1 MSMRLTMYRAIPA
14 SAVLAG
20 FLILACCGV
29 HALAADPLTES
40 RALAQTAEASL
51 SLGKYQLAVEQLQQS
66 LTLAEQAAD
75 PAWQAVLHGQLG
87 GAWLSLQQ
95 LDAAEQSLQA
105 GMKLAAGLQDPAL
118 QASLQNN
125 LGHVR
130 LRQGKF
136 NEALAYFETAAGLAQ
151 QAGHH
156 SLQAKAA
163 LGAAETAVQSGAAA
177 EGSIAWLDRAWQS
190 TQRLQPSRPR
200 AYLEIRNARLLQ
212 ELANNLS
219 DNKASLLATAAER
232 LHQAIKTAD
241 ASGDARAASFAYGY
255 LGELYEQQGR
265 NKDAL
270 RLTDTAVFRA
280 QQVYA
285 PELLYRWE
293 WQQGRIYRA
302 LGNKAA
308 AIDAYRR
315 ASKTLQS
322 IREEFT
328 ASNETIAAS
337 FREDASPLFLGLA
350 DLLLRES
357 ETTKGDAQTQ
367 SLLKEA
373 RETIELLKTTEL
385 QDYFQDDCVAAV
397 RARVRELDDT
407 IVAGT
412 ALIYPISLP
421 DRLELLVSLST
432 GLVKY
437 SVPVTNEELV
447 EEVHLFRQRLE
458 KRTTRQY
465 MHQAR
470 QLYQWL
476 IEPLEAVLQ
485 ANDVTTL
492 VVVPDAA
499 LRAVPIAALHD
510 GKDFLITR
518 YAVAMTPS
526 LRLTDPRPIKRENVS
541 VLLNGLTESVQGFPP
556 LVFVNSELDSI
567 QHLYGGKVFQDA
579 AYQKAVVKQ
588 ELADHQ
594 YSIVHFAT
602 HGQFAGKVKDSFILT
617 YDGKISMDD
626 LEEYVGVSMF
636 REDNPV
642 ELLTLS
648 ACETAAGDD
657 TAALG
662 LASVAIKAGARSAL
676 ASLWSIND
684 EASSELV
691 SLFYA
696 SLQDPD
702 ISKAEALQ
710 LAQISFLEDLRY
722 KHPSYWAPFLLIG
735 NWL

>member
-1 MSMRLTMYRAIPA
+1 MTLVS
-14 SAVLAG
+14 V
-20 FLILACCGV
+20 GV
-29 HALAADPLTES
+29 CAQGVDPLAES
-40 RALAQTAEASL
+40 RALAQNAETSQ
-51 SLGKYQLAVEQLQQS
+51 SLGKFKLAVDQLQQA
-66 LTLAEQAAD
+66 LTLAEQGAD
-75 PAWQAVLHGQLG
+75 PAWQAVLYGQLG

-95 LDAAEQSLQA
+95 LDEAEQSLQA
-105 GMKLAAGLQDPAL
+105 GMQLVANLQDPAL
-118 QASLQNN
+118 EASLQNN

-136 NEALAYFETAAGLAQ
+136 PEALAYFETAAGLAG
-151 QAGHH
+151 QAGNH

-163 LGAAETAVQSGAAA
+163 LSAAETGVQSGATAGA
-177 EGSIAWLDRAWQS
+177 SITWLDRAWQA
-190 TQRLQPSRPR
+190 TGRLPPSRNR
-200 AYLEIRNARLLQ
+200 AYLEIRNAQLLR
-212 ELANNLS
+212 ELAADTS
-219 DNKASLLATAAER
+219 GQRSGLLKTAAER
-232 LHQAIKTAD
+232 LQQATRTAD
-241 ASGDARAASFAYGY
+241 ASGDPRAASFAYGY
-255 LGELYEQQGR
+255 LGELYEQEGR
-265 NKDAL
+265 YADA
-270 RLTDTAVFRA
+270 RKLTDTAVFRA

-285 PELLYRWE
+285 PELRYRWE

-302 LGNKAA
+302 LGNNTA

-357 ETTKGDAQTQ
+357 EASTDVAQTQ
-367 SLLKEA
+367 ALLKEA
-373 RETIELLKTTEL
+373 RETIELLKTTEV

-397 RARVRELDDT
+397 RARVKELDDT
-407 IVAGT
+407 IAEGT
-412 ALIYPISLP
+412 ALLYPISLP
-421 DRLELLVSLST
+421 DRLELLVSLPS

-437 SVPVTNEELV
+437 TVPVTNEALV
-447 EEVHLFRQRLE
+447 KEVHLFRKRLE

-465 MHQAR
+465 MRQAL

-476 IEPLEAVLQ
+476 IKPIDAVLQ
-485 ANDVTTL
+485 ENGVTTL
-492 VVVPDAA
+492 VVVPDSA

-510 GKDFLITR
+510 GKNFLITR

-526 LRLTDPRPIKRENVS
+526 LRLTDPRPIKRENIS

-556 LVFVNSELDSI
+556 LVFVGSELDSI
-567 QHLYGGKVFQDA
+567 QNLYGGKVFQDT
-579 AYQKAVVKQ
+579 AYQKSVVKQ
-588 ELADHQ
+588 ELADNQ

-602 HGQFAGKVKDSFILT
+602 HGQFVGKVKDSFILT

-691 SLFYA
+691 SLFYKQ
-696 SLQDPD
+696 LQDPD
-702 ISKAEALQ
+702 VSKAEALQ

>member
-1 MSMRLTMYRAIPA
+1 MTLVS
-14 SAVLAG
+14 V
-20 FLILACCGV
+20 GV
-29 HALAADPLTES
+29 CAQGVDPLAES
-40 RALAQTAEASL
+40 RALAQIAEASQ
-51 SLGKYQLAVEQLQQS
+51 SLGKFQLAVDQLQQA
-66 LTLAEQAAD
+66 LTLAEQTPD
-75 PAWQAVLHGQLG
+75 SAWQAVLYGQLG
-87 GAWLSLQQ
+87 GAYLSLQQ
-95 LDAAEQSLQA
+95 LDEAEQSLQT
-105 GMKLAAGLQDPAL
+105 GLKLAASLQDPAL
-118 QASLQNN
+118 EASLQNN

-136 NEALAYFETAAGLAQ
+136 LEALAYFETAAGLAE

-163 LGAAETAVQSGAAA
+163 LSAAETGVQSGAAA
-177 EGSIAWLDRAWQS
+177 KESIIWLDRAWQS
-190 TQRLQPSRPR
+190 TQRLPLSRAR
-200 AYLEIRNARLLQ
+200 AYLEIRNTQVLR
-212 ELANNLS
+212 ELAGDS
-219 DNKASLLATAAER
+219 SGQGSSLLATAAER
-232 LHQAIKTAD
+232 LQQAIRTAD
-241 ASGDARAASFAYGY
+241 ASGDPRAASFAYGY
-255 LGELYEQQGR
+255 LGELYEQEGR
-265 NKDAL
+265 YADAL
-270 RLTDTAVFRA
+270 KLTDTAVFRA

-285 PELLYRWE
+285 PELRYRWE

-302 LGNKAA
+302 LGNNTA

-357 ETTKGDAQTQ
+357 EASTDVAQTQ
-367 SLLKEA
+367 ALLKEA
-373 RETIELLKTTEL
+373 RETIELLKTTEV

-397 RARVRELDDT
+397 RARVKELDDT
-407 IVAGT
+407 IAEGT
-412 ALIYPISLP
+412 ALLYPISLP
-421 DRLELLVSLST
+421 DRLELLVSLPS

-437 SVPVTNEELV
+437 TVPVTNEALV
-447 EEVHLFRQRLE
+447 KEVRLFRKRLE

-465 MHQAR
+465 MRQAL

-476 IEPLEAVLQ
+476 IKPIDAVLQ
-485 ANDVTTL
+485 ENGVTTL
-492 VVVPDAA
+492 VVVPDSA

-510 GKDFLITR
+510 GKNFLITR

-526 LRLTDPRPIKRENVS
+526 LRLTDPRPIKRENIS

-556 LVFVNSELDSI
+556 LVFVGSELDSI
-567 QHLYGGKVFQDA
+567 QNLYGGKVFQDA
-579 AYQKAVVKQ
+579 AYQKSVVKQ
-588 ELADHQ
+588 ELADNQ

-602 HGQFAGKVKDSFILT
+602 HGQFVGKVKDSFILT

-691 SLFYA
+691 SLFYKQ
-696 SLQDPD
+696 LLDPD
-702 ISKAEALQ
+702 VSKAEALQ

>member
-1 MSMRLTMYRAIPA
+1 MLHLTSLPNKLSAIAGLVMLA
-14 SAVLAG
+14 SL
-20 FLILACCGV
+20 GV
-29 HALAADPLTES
+29 YAQASDPLAES
-40 RALAQTAEASL
+40 RALAQNAEISQ
-51 SLGKYQLAVEQLQQS
+51 SLGKFKLAVDQLQQS
-66 LTLAEQAAD
+66 LTLAEQGAD
-75 PAWQAVLHGQLG
+75 PTWQAVLYGQLG
-87 GAWLSLQQ
+87 GAYLSLQQ
-95 LDAAEQSLQA
+95 PDAAEQSLQA

-118 QASLQNN
+118 EASLQNN

-136 NEALAYFETAAGLAQ
+136 AEALAYFEMAAGLAGK
-151 QAGHH
+151 AGNH

-163 LGAAETAVQSGAAA
+163 LSAAETGVQSGAAA
-177 EGSIAWLDRAWQS
+177 GGSIAWLDRAWLA
-190 TQRLQPSRPR
+190 TQRLQTSRPR
-200 AYLEIRNARLLQ
+200 AYLEVRNAQLLR
-212 ELANNLS
+212 ELAGDTS
-219 DNKASLLATAAER
+219 EKRSGLLVTAAER
-232 LHQAIKTAD
+232 LQQAIKTAD
-241 ASGDARAASFAYGY
+241 ASGDPRAASFAYGY

-265 NKDAL
+265 YADAL
-270 RLTDTAVFRA
+270 KLTDTAVFRA

-285 PELLYRWE
+285 PELRYRWE

-302 LGNKAA
+302 QGNNPA

-328 ASNETIAAS
+328 ASNEIIAAS

-350 DLLLRES
+350 DLLLRQS
-357 ETTKGDAQTQ
+357 ETTTDAAQTQ
-367 SLLKEA
+367 VLLKEA
-373 RETIELLKTTEL
+373 RETIELLKTTEV

-397 RARVRELDDT
+397 RARVKELDDT

-412 ALIYPISLP
+412 ALLYPISLP
-421 DRLELLVSLST
+421 DRLELLVSLPS

-437 SVPVTNEELV
+437 TVPVTNEDLV
-447 EEVHLFRQRLE
+447 REVHLFRQRLE

-476 IEPLEAVLQ
+476 IKPIEGELQ
-485 ANDVTTL
+485 ANDVNTL
-492 VVVPDAA
+492 VVVPDTA

-510 GKDFLITR
+510 GKDFLITH

-556 LVFVNSELDSI
+556 LVFVGSELDSI
-567 QHLYGGKVFQDA
+567 QNLYGSKVFQDT

-588 ELADHQ
+588 ELADNQ

-602 HGQFAGKVKDSFILT
+602 HGQFAGKVRDSFILT

-626 LEEYVGVSMF
+626 LEDFVGVSMF

-691 SLFYA
+691 SLFYEQ
-696 SLQDPD
+696 LQNPN

-710 LAQISFLEDLRY
+710 LAQVSFLEDLRY
-722 KHPSYWAPFLLIG
+722 RHPSYWAPFLLIG

>member
-1 MSMRLTMYRAIPA
+1 MRPSPIAYIVL
-14 SAVLAG
+14 AVLMT
-20 FLILACCGV
+20 LVSVGV
-29 HALAADPLTES
+29 CAQGVDPLAES
-40 RALAQTAEASL
+40 RALAQNAEASQ
-51 SLGKYQLAVEQLQQS
+51 SLGKFQLAVDQLQQA
-66 LTLAEQAAD
+66 LTLAEQTPD
-75 PAWQAVLHGQLG
+75 SAWQAVLYGQLG
-87 GAWLSLQQ
+87 GAYLSLQQ
-95 LDAAEQSLQA
+95 LDESEQSLQT
-105 GMKLAAGLQDPAL
+105 GLKLAASLQDPAL
-118 QASLQNN
+118 EASLQNN

-136 NEALAYFETAAGLAQ
+136 PEALAYFETAAGLAE

-163 LGAAETAVQSGAAA
+163 LSAAETGVQSGAAA
-177 EGSIAWLDRAWQS
+177 KESIIWLDRAWQS
-190 TQRLQPSRPR
+190 TQRLPLSRAR
-200 AYLEIRNARLLQ
+200 AYLEIRNTQVLR
-212 ELANNLS
+212 ELAGDS
-219 DNKASLLATAAER
+219 SGQGSSLLATAAER
-232 LHQAIKTAD
+232 LQQAIRTAD
-241 ASGDARAASFAYGY
+241 ASGDPRAASFAYGY
-255 LGELYEQQGR
+255 LGELYEQEGR
-265 NKDAL
+265 YADAL
-270 RLTDTAVFRA
+270 KLTDTAVFRA

-285 PELLYRWE
+285 PELRYRWE

-302 LGNKAA
+302 LGNNTA

-357 ETTKGDAQTQ
+357 EASTDVAQTQ
-367 SLLKEA
+367 ALLKEA
-373 RETIELLKTTEL
+373 RETIELLKTTEV

-397 RARVRELDDT
+397 RARVKELDDT
-407 IVAGT
+407 IAEGT
-412 ALIYPISLP
+412 ALLYPISLP
-421 DRLELLVSLST
+421 DRLELLVSLPS

-437 SVPVTNEELV
+437 TVPVTNEALV
-447 EEVHLFRQRLE
+447 KEVRLFRKRLE

-465 MHQAR
+465 MRQAL

-476 IEPLEAVLQ
+476 IKPIDAVLQ
-485 ANDVTTL
+485 ENGVTTL
-492 VVVPDAA
+492 VVVPDSA

-510 GKDFLITR
+510 GKNFLITR

-526 LRLTDPRPIKRENVS
+526 LRLTDPRPIKRENIS

-556 LVFVNSELDSI
+556 LVFVGSELDSI
-567 QHLYGGKVFQDA
+567 QNLYGGKVFQDA
-579 AYQKAVVKQ
+579 AYQKSVVKQ
-588 ELADHQ
+588 ELADNQ

-602 HGQFAGKVKDSFILT
+602 HGQFVGKVKDSFILT

-691 SLFYA
+691 SLFYKQ
-696 SLQDPD
+696 LQDPD
-702 ISKAEALQ
+702 VSKAEALQ

>member
-1 MSMRLTMYRAIPA
+1 MLSVIHLPRL
-14 SAVLAG
+14 SVVVLAG
-20 FLILACCGV
+20 LLAMPSADV
-29 HALAADPLTES
+29 VALTADPLAES
-40 RALAQTAEASL
+40 RTLAQNAETSQ
-51 SLGKYQLAVEQLQQS
+51 SQGKFNLALDQLQQA

-87 GAWLSLQQ
+87 GAYLSLQQ
-95 LDAAEQSLQA
+95 FDKAEQSLQA
-105 GMKLAAGLQDPAL
+105 GMKLAAGLQDPGL
-118 QASLQNN
+118 EASLQNN
-125 LGHVR
+125 LGHAR

-136 NEALAYFETAAGLAQ
+136 SAALTYFETAASLAKQ
-151 QAGHH
+151 GGNH

-163 LGAAETAVQSGAAA
+163 LSSAETGIQSGAAA
-177 EGSIAWLDRAWQS
+177 GDSIDWLDSAWQA
-190 TQRLQPSRPR
+190 TGRLPPSRNR
-200 AYLEIRNARLLQ
+200 AYLEIRNAQLLR
-212 ELANNLS
+212 ELAGDSSENRTRLI
-219 DNKASLLATAAER
+219 AIAAGHLQQAT
-232 LHQAIKTAD
+232 KTAD
-241 ASGDARAASFAYGY
+241 ASGDSRAASFAYGY
-255 LGELYEQQGR
+255 LGELYEQEGR
-265 NKDAL
+265 YQDAL
-270 RLTDTAVFRA
+270 QLTDTAVFRA

-285 PELLYRWE
+285 PELRYRWE

-302 LGNKAA
+302 QGNNEA

-350 DLLLRES
+350 DLLLRQS
-357 ETTKGDAQTQ
+357 ETATDEVQTQ
-367 SLLKEA
+367 ALLKEA
-373 RETIELLKTTEL
+373 RETIELLKTTEV
-385 QDYFQDDCVAAV
+385 QDYFEDDCVAAV
-397 RARVRELDDT
+397 RARVKELDDT
-407 IVAGT
+407 IVTGT
-412 ALIYPISLP
+412 ALLYPISLP
-421 DRLELLVSLST
+421 DRLELLVSLPS
-432 GLVKY
+432 GLVKFT
-437 SVPVTNEELV
+437 VPVTNADLV
-447 EEVHLFRQRLE
+447 KQVHLFRKRLE

-476 IEPLEAVLQ
+476 IKPLEGVLQ
-485 ANDVTTL
+485 SHEVNTL
-492 VVVPDAA
+492 VVVPDTA

-510 GKDFLITR
+510 GKDFLITH

-541 VLLNGLTESVQGFPP
+541 ILLNGLTESVQGFPP
-556 LVFVNSELDSI
+556 LVFVDSELDSI
-567 QHLYGGKVFQDA
+567 QSLYGGKVYQDTG
-579 AYQKAVVKQ
+579 YQKAVVKQ

-602 HGQFAGKVKDSFILT
+602 HGQFSGKVKDSFILT
-617 YDGKISMDD
+617 YDSKISMDD
-626 LEEYVGVSMF
+626 LEDFVGVSMF

-691 SLFYA
+691 SLFYEQ
-696 SLQDPD
+696 LQDPEV
-702 ISKAEALQ
+702 SKAEALQ
-710 LAQISFLEDLRY
+710 LAQVSFLEDLRY
-722 KHPSYWAPFLLIG
+722 RHPSYWAPFLLIG

>member
-1 MSMRLTMYRAIPA
+1 MRLTGFPNKLPVIAGLVMLA
-14 SAVLAG
+14 SA
-20 FLILACCGV
+20 GV
-29 HALAADPLTES
+29 YAQATDPLAES
-40 RALAQTAEASL
+40 RALAQNAETSQ
-51 SLGKYQLAVEQLQQS
+51 SLGKFKLAVDQLQQS
-66 LTLAEQAAD
+66 LTLAEQGTD
-75 PAWQAVLHGQLG
+75 PAWQAVLYGQLG
-87 GAWLSLQQ
+87 GAYLSMQQ

-130 LRQGKF
+130 LRQGRF
-136 NEALAYFETAAGLAQ
+136 AEALAYFETAAGLAEK
-151 QAGHH
+151 AGNH

-163 LGAAETAVQSGAAA
+163 LSAAETGVQSGAAA
-177 EGSIAWLDRAWQS
+177 EGSIAWLDRAWLA
-190 TQRLQPSRPR
+190 TQRLQISRPR
-200 AYLEIRNARLLQ
+200 AYLEVRNAQLLR
-212 ELANNLS
+212 ELAGDTS
-219 DNKASLLATAAER
+219 EKRSSLIATAAER
-232 LHQAIKTAD
+232 LQQAIKTAD
-241 ASGDARAASFAYGY
+241 ASGDPRAASFAYGY
-255 LGELYEQQGR
+255 LGELYEQEGHFA
-265 NKDAL
+265 DAL
-270 RLTDTAVFRA
+270 KLTDTAVFRA

-285 PELLYRWE
+285 PELRYRWE

-302 LGNKAA
+302 QGNNTA
-308 AIDAYRR
+308 AIGAYRR

-328 ASNETIAAS
+328 ASNEIIAAS

-350 DLLLRES
+350 DLLLRQS
-357 ETTKGDAQTQ
+357 ETTTDTVQTQ
-367 SLLKEA
+367 ALLKEA
-373 RETIELLKTTEL
+373 RETIELLKTTEV

-397 RARVRELDDT
+397 RARVKELDDT

-412 ALIYPISLP
+412 ALLYPISLP
-421 DRLELLVSLST
+421 ERLELLVSLPS

-437 SVPVTNEELV
+437 TVPVTNEDLV
-447 EEVHLFRQRLE
+447 REVHLFRQRLE

-476 IEPLEAVLQ
+476 IKPIEGALQ

-492 VVVPDAA
+492 VVVPDSA

-510 GKDFLITR
+510 GKDFLITH

-526 LRLTDPRPIKRENVS
+526 LRLTDPRPIKRENVT
-541 VLLNGLTESVQGFPP
+541 VLLSGLTESVQGFPP
-556 LVFVNSELDSI
+556 LVFVDSELDSI
-567 QHLYGGKVFQDA
+567 QSLYGSKVFLDD

-588 ELADHQ
+588 ELADNQ

-602 HGQFAGKVKDSFILT
+602 HGQFSGNVKDSFLLT

-626 LEEYVGVSMF
+626 LEDFVGVSMF
-636 REDNPV
+636 REDHPV

-691 SLFYA
+691 SLFYEQ
-696 SLQDPD
+696 LLNPN

-710 LAQISFLEDLRY
+710 LAQVSFLEDLRY
-722 KHPSYWAPFLLIG
+722 RHPSYWAPFLLIG

>member
-1 MSMRLTMYRAIPA
+1 MQLTMYVARHLVAA
-14 SAVLAG
+14 LAG
-20 FLILACCGV
+20 LLMLASGAV
-29 HALAADPLTES
+29 YALATDPLAES
-40 RALAQTAEASL
+40 RALALNAETSQ
-51 SLGKYQLAVEQLQQS
+51 SLGKFQLAVEQLQQS

-75 PAWQAVLHGQLG
+75 PAWQAVLYGQLG
-87 GAWLSLQQ
+87 GAYLSLQQ
-95 LDAAEQSLQA
+95 LDAANESLQK
-105 GMKLAAGLQDPAL
+105 GMSLASTLQDPAL

-136 NEALAYFETAAGLAQ
+136 DEALDSFETAAGLAG
-151 QAGHH
+151 QAGNH

-163 LGAAETAVQSGAAA
+163 LSAAEAGVQSGAAA
-177 EGSIAWLDRAWQS
+177 ADSMGWLDRAWLA
-190 TQRLQPSRPR
+190 TQQLRPSRNR
-200 AYLEIRNARLLQ
+200 AYLEIRNAQLLR
-212 ELANNLS
+212 ELAGDTSVQGSGLVV
-219 DNKASLLATAAER
+219 TAAER
-232 LHQAIKTAD
+232 LQQAIRTAD
-241 ASGDARAASFAYGY
+241 ASGDPRAASFAYGY

-270 RLTDTAVFRA
+270 ALTDTAVFRA

-285 PELLYRWE
+285 PELRYRWE

-302 LGNKAA
+302 QGNNTA
-308 AIDAYRR
+308 AIEAYRR

-328 ASNETIAAS
+328 ASNEGIAAS
-337 FREDASPLFLGLA
+337 FREDASPLFLGLT
-350 DLLLRES
+350 DLLLRQS
-357 ETTKGDAQTQ
+357 EETADAAQTQ
-367 SLLKEA
+367 ALLKEA
-373 RETIELLKTTEL
+373 RETIELLKTTEV

-397 RARVRELDDT
+397 RARVKELDDT

-412 ALIYPISLP
+412 ALLYPISLP
-421 DRLELLVSLST
+421 DRLELLVSLSS
-432 GLVKY
+432 GLVKFT
-437 SVPVTNEELV
+437 VPVSNEDLV
-447 EEVHLFRQRLE
+447 SEVHLFRKRLE

-470 QLYQWL
+470 KLYQWL
-476 IEPLEAVLQ
+476 IKPIEGALQENAVS
-485 ANDVTTL
+485 TL
-492 VVVPDAA
+492 VVVPDTA
-499 LRAVPIAALHD
+499 LRAVPVAALHD
-510 GKDFLITR
+510 GKDFLITH

-526 LRLTDPRPIKRENVS
+526 LRLTDPRPIKRENIS

-556 LVFVNSELDSI
+556 LVFVDSELDSI
-567 QHLYGGKVFQDA
+567 QNLYGGKVYQDTG
-579 AYQKAVVKQ
+579 YQKAVVKQ
-588 ELADHQ
+588 ELADNQ

-617 YDGKISMDD
+617 YDSKISMDD
-626 LEEYVGVSMF
+626 LEDFVGVSMF

-691 SLFYA
+691 SLFYEQ
-696 SLQDPD
+696 LQNPD

>member
-1 MSMRLTMYRAIPA
+1 MWFTRCMAALPGAI
-14 SAVLAG
+14 LAG
-20 FLILACCGV
+20 VLLLAACGAK
-29 HALAADPLTES
+29 ALAADPLAES
-40 RALAQTAEASL
+40 RALAKNAEASQ
-51 SLGKYQLAVEQLQQS
+51 SQGKFQFAVDQLQQA
-66 LTLAEQAAD
+66 LVLAEQGND
-75 PAWQAVLHGQLG
+75 LAWQALVHGQLG
-87 GAWLSLQQ
+87 GAYLSLQQ
-95 LDAAEQSLQA
+95 LDMAEQSLQT
-105 GMKLAAGLQDPAL
+105 GLKLAVSSQD
-118 QASLQNN
+118 ASLEASLRNN
-125 LGHVR
+125 LGHLR

-136 NEALAYFETAAGLAQ
+136 TAALSQFQQAAGLAG
-151 QAGHH
+151 QAGNQG
-156 SLQAKAA
+156 LQAKAS
-163 LGAAETAVQSGAAA
+163 LSAAESTIQSGAAA
-177 EGSIAWLDRAWQS
+177 VDTVDWLDRAWRA
-190 TQRLQPSRPR
+190 TRPLPPSRKR
-200 AYLEIRNARLLQ
+200 AYLEIKNAQLLR
-212 ELANNLS
+212 ELADETQKQHS
-219 DNKASLLATAAER
+219 SWSKIAADR
-232 LHQAIKTAD
+232 LQQAIKTAD
-241 ASGDARAASFAYGY
+241 ASGDPRAASFAYGY

-265 NKDAL
+265 YTDAL
-270 RLTDTAVFRA
+270 QLTATAVFMA

-285 PELLYRWE
+285 PELRYRWE

-302 LGNKAA
+302 QGNNQA

-315 ASKTLQS
+315 ASNTLQS

-350 DLLLRES
+350 DLLLRQS
-357 ETTKGDAQTQ
+357 ETAADEAQTQ
-367 SLLKEA
+367 ALLKEA
-373 RETIELLKTTEL
+373 RETIELLKTTEV
-385 QDYFQDDCVAAV
+385 QDYFQDDCVAAA
-397 RARVRELDDT
+397 RARVKDLDDT
-407 IVAGT
+407 IVTGT
-412 ALIYPISLP
+412 ALLYPISLP
-421 DRLELLVSLST
+421 DRLELLLSLPS
-432 GLVKY
+432 GLVKFT
-437 SVPVTNEELV
+437 VPVTNTDLV
-447 EEVHLFRQRLE
+447 KEVHLFRKRLE

-476 IEPLEAVLQ
+476 IKPLEGALQ
-485 ANDVTTL
+485 SSDVTTL

-510 GKDFLITR
+510 GKDFLITH

-556 LVFVNSELDSI
+556 LVFVDSELDSI
-567 QHLYGGKVFQDA
+567 QSLYGGKVYQDSG
-579 AYQKAVVKQ
+579 YQKAVVKQ
-588 ELADHQ
+588 ELADNQ

-617 YDGKISMDD
+617 YDSKISMDD
-626 LEEYVGVSMF
+626 LEDFVGVSMF
-636 REDNPV
+636 REDHPV

-691 SLFYA
+691 SLFYEQ
-696 SLQDPD
+696 LQNPEV
-702 ISKAEALQ
+702 SKAEALQ
-710 LAQISFLEDLRY
+710 LAQVSFLEDLRY
-722 KHPSYWAPFLLIG
+722 RHPSYWAPFLLIG